1 MIRRRLAPLGTPHG
15 FLVLALVALAGL
27 WAIVPSGAVVRLTA
41 SGLGCPD
48 WPLCDGRVVPEASGH
63 AWIEFTNRVFSG
75 VVMLVAVGTW
85 LVARRLPDRPT
96 AIRRLAFAGAVSTAA
111 QVPLGAVT
119 VIYDLHPLLVG
130 AHFLLSMVALGS
142 GTALALAA
150 WDRRRGVARRWDRRR
165 GPLAVGTLVALG
177 TLLVTGVLVTAA
189 GPHSGDRL
197 VTRRVGDFADVLH
210 VHVRAAVAFLVLAAV
225 LAAWIWREGGA
236 DRATRRLAA
245 LAVPLTL
252 LQIGVGEYQYRNGL
266 PWQVVAVHVSVAA
279 LLWLVGTALVLQAA
293 RPVRAPAEAGA
304 QRRRDLVW
312 QGTQRSASGT
322 ARSLPS
328 GISSPQSTQ
337 IP

>member
-1 MIRRRLAPLGTPHG
+1 MIRRALARLRSPRG
-15 FLVLALVALAGL
+15 FSVLALVALAGL

-48 WPLCDGRVVPEASGH
+48 WPLCDGRVVPAATGH
-63 AWIEFTNRVFSG
+63 AWIEFTNRMFSG
-75 VVMLVAVGTW
+75 LVMLVTVGTA
-85 LVARRLPDRPT
+85 LVAWWLPGRPA
-96 AIRRLAFAGAVSTAA
+96 AIRRLSLLAA
-111 QVPLGAVT
+111 LATVGQVPLGAVT
-119 VIYDLHPLLVG
+119 VVYDLHPLLVG
-130 AHFLLSMVALGS
+130 AHFLLSMVALGA

-150 WDRRRGVARRWDRRR
+150 WDRRRGVARRFDRRR
-165 GPLAVGTLVALG
+165 GPLALATLVTLAG
-177 TLLVTGVLVTAA
+177 LLVSGMLVTAA

-197 VTRRVGDFADVLH
+197 VTRRFGDFAEVIH
-210 VHVRAAVAFLVLAAV
+210 VHVRVAAAFLVLAAV
-225 LAAWIWREGGA
+225 LALWIWREGGA
-236 DRATRRLAA
+236 DRTTRRLAA

-266 PWQVVAVHVSVAA
+266 PWQVVTLHVSLAA
-279 LLWLVGTALVLQAA
+279 LLWLVGTAFALRVA
-293 RPVRAPAEAGA
+293 RPERAAGTAEA

-322 ARSLPS
+322 ARSRPS